1 MVADG
6 DDDDFVRFKD
16 FPVKKYEAR
25 HGEDYTFEASISDL
39 VDNSIDSNA
48 TFVEVIIT
56 EQNFDATPK
65 QYIEGLTGNDNFFAL
80 IIDNGK
86 GIQPDQFVAAM
97 SDGYDRGYDETEL
110 GAFGVGMKAS
120 SLAQAYEVTVMSKIK
135 GGDPITYRLSSCL
148 VNKHEKERLWREKDL
163 LPWMIDSRG
172 FNLAKKKLAELDH
185 GTIVLMEGLH
195 MLELEVGEKH
205 ARKHYT
211 DRIKTRV
218 KNYLGLVFHY
228 YINKT
233 KVPRS
238 DGTLQERS
246 IDLYFGGRKKANKIL
261 PLDPFGQQW
270 YDGYSGDSKGTLCIS
285 KKFTTQVNSEPRD
298 VVAKLWILPHPN
310 ARDGRIDMQNRMKT
324 VRENASIIKLQGTY
338 IYRNRRLIHFAHGD
352 KPWSEMMKPQDHL
365 VYSRAEIHLPPC
377 KPNEKRKFSIN
388 TSKTEVNLGKSLRED
403 LRYWASKPG
412 KKWHSKDPVKKS
424 FKQRGILRDGNDSN
438 WPKCTYCKD
447 NSIKGAT
454 THTYASC
461 LQRPTC
467 EFCRKNTH
475 GSGVPL
481 TREFCK
487 KVAPCD
493 ICGTKIHDTINHG
506 DSSGQPTTTPPTTTP
521 TTTTTT
527 PPTTNPIPEFPKKYT
542 DKGPLIESVD
552 EDDDKLPTIR
562 INRKHKYYDKLRDLL
577 RE

>member
-1 MVADG
+1 MAADG
-6 DDDDFVRFKD
+6 EDDHFVRFED

-25 HGEDYTFEASISDL
+25 HGEDYTFEAAIADL

-48 TFVEVIIT
+48 SFVEVNIP
-56 EQNFDATPK
+56 EQNFDSTPK
-65 QYIEGLTGNDNFFAL
+65 QYIDGLTGKDNFFAL
-80 IIDNGK
+80 IIDDGD
-86 GIQPDQFVAAM
+86 GIHPSEFVGAM
-97 SDGYDRGYDETEL
+97 SDGYDRDYDETEL

-120 SLAQAYEVTVMSKIK
+120 SLAQAYEVTVMSKIS
-135 GGDPITYRLSSCL
+135 GGDPVTYRLSSCL
-148 VNKHEKERLWREKDL
+148 VKKHQKERLWREQDL

-172 FNLAKKKLAELDH
+172 FNLAKQKLAELKK
-185 GTIVLMEGLH
+185 GTVVLLEGLH
-195 MLELEVGEKH
+195 KLELEVGEKH

-211 DRIKTRV
+211 DTIKKRV
-218 KNYLGLVFHY
+218 RNYLGLVFHY
-228 YINKT
+228 YIVGT
-233 KVPRS
+233 KIPRS

-246 IDLYFGGRKKANKIL
+246 IELYFGGRKKANKIL

-298 VVAKLWILPHPN
+298 VVAKLWILPHPD
-310 ARDGRIDMQNRMKT
+310 ARDGRKEMQNRMAT

-352 KPWSEMMKPQDHL
+352 RPWSEMMKPQDHL

-377 KPNEKRKFSIN
+377 KPNEMRKFSIN

-403 LRYWASKPG
+403 LRDWASKPG
-412 KKWHSKDPVKKS
+412 KKWHSKDPVKKT
-424 FKQRGILRDGNDSN
+424 FKERGILRNGNDQN
-438 WPKCTYCKD
+438 WPKCSYCDD

-454 THTYASC
+454 THTYARC
-461 LQRPTC
+461 PHRPIC
-467 EFCRKNTH
+467 KFCNKNTH

-481 TREFCK
+481 TREYCK

-493 ICGTKIHDTINHG
+493 ICGSKMHDTKDHMETF
-506 DSSGQPTTTPPTTTP
+506 SKPTQTP
-521 TTTTTT
+521 TLT
-527 PPTTNPIPEFPKKYT
+527 PSLPPSPISEFPKKYT

-552 EDDDKLPTIR
+552 GEDEKLPTIR
-562 INRKHKYYDKLRDLL
+562 INRRHKHYDKLRDLL